1 MPSKKNILL
10 INPWI
15 YDFTAYDFWVKP
27 LGLLY
32 IAALLKQHTNFTLNF
47 IDCLDRHHP
56 ALEKKLPTK
65 RDGRGHFFK
74 EEVPKPPVLANIPR
88 KFSRYGIPLPL
99 FMNELDQVT
108 SPDLV
113 LVTCM
118 MTYWYPGVQAVVEQI
133 RGKFGQVPIILGG
146 VYPSILPHH
155 ALAQTGVDVICKGPG
170 ENKIFSLINEV
181 LGDGT
186 CADLRIQT
194 LEKMPCPAFSLL
206 RDKNALPLLTSRG
219 CPLKCSFCASSLL
232 SEGFE
237 QRSTTSVVHE
247 LEMLCKLHEPKNIA
261 FYDDALFLNKQNHI
275 VPILRVIIQ
284 KKLDLAFHTPNGLHV
299 GEIDLELASLLKL
312 AGFRSLYL
320 SQETFEEELI
330 EKSCPKISSD
340 DLGRALDH
348 LESAG
353 YRREQINVYLIVGLP
368 DQDILGVRESILNV
382 RNLGAQARLSYFS
395 PIPGTAEWEKI
406 VSRGYLDND
415 SDPLLHNKL
424 VFPYVWGDITP
435 DEFGSLK
442 KMIYP

>member
-1 MPSKKNILL
+1 
-10 INPWI
+10 
-15 YDFTAYDFWVKP
+15 
-27 LGLLY
+27 
-32 IAALLKQHTNFTLNF
+32 
-47 IDCLDRHHP
+47 
-56 ALEKKLPTK
+56 
-65 RDGRGHFFK
+65 
-74 EEVPKPPVLANIPR
+74 
-88 KFSRYGIPLPL
+88 
-99 FMNELDQVT
+99 
-108 SPDLV
+108 
-113 LVTCM
+113 
-118 MTYWYPGVQAVVEQI
+118 
-133 RGKFGQVPIILGG
+133 
-146 VYPSILPHH
+146 
-155 ALAQTGVDVICKGPG
+155 
-170 ENKIFSLINEV
+170 
-181 LGDGT
+181 
-186 CADLRIQT
+186 
-194 LEKMPCPAFSLL
+194 
-206 RDKNALPLLTSRG
+206 
-219 CPLKCSFCASSLL
+219 
-232 SEGFE
+232 
-237 QRSTTSVVHE
+237 
-247 LEMLCKLHEPKNIA
+247 
-261 FYDDALFLNKQNHI
+261 
-275 VPILRVIIQ
+275 VIIQ
-284 KKLDLAFHTPNGLHV
+284 KKLALAFHTPNGLHV

-353 YRREQINVYLIVGLP
+353 YRREKINVYLIVGLP